1 MGDNLVEVR
10 FEDQYTYGKNILS
23 KEQLDLL
30 SAVCS
35 REVKFQQMSKKHK
48 DDEKMSYWE
57 EEEKNHPD
65 LQILIDEYYI
75 GGYTNIAPL
84 NRLLALGLPIEFK
97 IMNSIKEIPEYKVE
111 ETILHKLISLEE
123 KLNHFDQAAQFNTK
137 VGVHI
142 SDLGL
147 LSVKEVTW
155 LEDACTENLQDHL
168 DNGWRI
174 LAVCPQPNSRRP
186 DYVLGKNNS

>member
-1 MGDNLVEVR
+1 MSDNLVEVS
-10 FEDQYTYGKNILS
+10 FEDQYMYGKNILN
-23 KEQLDLL
+23 KEQLNLL

-35 REVKFQQMSKKHK
+35 RVVKFEQMSKKHK
-48 DDEKMSYWE
+48 DEQKLTFWN

-65 LQILIDEYYI
+65 TQILIEEYYI
-75 GGYTNIAPL
+75 GGSTNIVPL
-84 NRLLALGLPIEFK
+84 NRLLALNLPIDFK
-97 IMNSIKEIPEYKVE
+97 VTSNIKEIPEYKVE

-123 KLNHFDQAAQFNTK
+123 KLNHFDQVAQFNTK

-168 DNGWRI
+168 NEGWRI

-186 DYVLGKNNS
+186 DYVLGKNN